1 MTLVYGR
8 AMNESFVLEGLFPL
22 FLLPK
27 CRQALRININQQKEG
42 LNMKVTV
49 KRKSSAGTVHR
60 NLSGDNRWRNA
71 GKKGSAKKMNQR
83 RVIRATVTP
92 RNIRKGA

>member
-1 MTLVYGR
+1 
-8 AMNESFVLEGLFPL
+8 
-22 FLLPK
+22 
-27 CRQALRININQQKEG
+27 
-42 LNMKVTV
+42 MKVTV